1 MNPTIGAIEENATR
15 IERAVRG
22 TSGAADLIV
31 TPELSIC
38 GYPPKD
44 LLLREGF
51 VERCEAACDA
61 LGRRLADGG
70 VLILGSPLRVRDGI
84 ANALL
89 VYRAGERIAH
99 YEKRLLPTYD
109 VFDEDRYF
117 MGGDRAVVIEVA
129 GVRVGLSI
137 CEDLWKGEDAGF
149 ARQHVRDE
157 DPVEALVRAGAEV
170 IVNPSASPF
179 VLGKAR
185 RHRDLLIGHAR
196 RHRVFVCNTNQVG
209 GNDELIFD
217 GHACCYAPDG
227 TLLAAGRGFVEASVC
242 CEIPRGASTASGVR
256 DPRLDAPAEEL
267 IVRALTLGV
276 RDYARK
282 TGFERCVLGLS
293 GGIDSAV
300 TAAIAT
306 LALGPDRVTCLAMP
320 GKYSSG
326 HSVEDARALSDALG
340 VRFLVVPIEDA
351 FDGARRT
358 IDAMFARLHERAL
371 GERLPDVAEENLQS
385 RVRGMIVMAHSNRTG
400 ALPLTTGNK
409 SELAVGYCTLYGD
422 MNGGLAVL
430 NDVLKTQVYEVA
442 RWINAHAH
450 ELGLREAPIPKHTID
465 KPPSAEL
472 APDQR
477 DEDSL
482 PPYEVLDPI
491 VRGIVEERVS
501 VRTLVARGFD
511 EETVRRVARM
521 IDRAEFKRKQLATG
535 LKISASAFGF
545 GWRMPIAQGWS

>member
-1 MNPTIGAIEENATR
+1 MNPTIGAIEENAAR
-15 IERAVRG
+15 IERAVR
-22 TSGAADLIV
+22 SGSGADLIV

-51 VERCEAACDA
+51 VERCEGACDD
-61 LGRRLADGG
+61 LGRRLADAG
-70 VLILGSPLRVRDGI
+70 VLVLGSPMRVRDGL

-89 VYRAGERIAH
+89 VYRNGERIAQ

-117 MGGDRAVVIEVA
+117 MAGDRAVVIEVA
-129 GVRVGLSI
+129 GFRVGLSI

-149 ARQHVRDE
+149 ARQHARDE
-157 DPVEALVRAGAEV
+157 DPVEALMREGAEV

-185 RHRDLLIGHAR
+185 RHRELLIGHAR
-196 RHRVFVCNTNQVG
+196 RHGVFVCSTNQVG

-217 GHACCYAPDG
+217 GHACCYSPEG
-227 TLLAAGRGFVEASVC
+227 TLLAAGQGFVEQAVC
-242 CEIPRGASTASGVR
+242 CEISRDRGGVSGVR
-256 DPRLDAPAEEL
+256 DPRLDACAEEL

-282 TGFERCVLGLS
+282 TGFQRCVLGLS

-300 TAAIAT
+300 TATIAA

-320 GKYSSG
+320 GKYSSE
-326 HSVEDARALSDALG
+326 HSVADARALAEALG

-351 FDGARRT
+351 FEGARRT
-358 IDAMFARLHERAL
+358 IDAMFSELGERAL
-371 GERLPDVAEENLQS
+371 GEQLPDVAEENLQS
-385 RVRGMIVMAHSNRTG
+385 RVRGLVVMAHSNRTG

-430 NDVLKTQVYEVA
+430 SDVLKTQVYALA
-442 RWINAHAH
+442 RWINAHAG
-450 ELGLREAPIPKHTID
+450 EIGLERAPIPEHTIV

-472 APDQR
+472 APNQR

-482 PPYEVLDPI
+482 PPYEILDPI
-491 VRGIVEERVS
+491 VRGIVGGRVS

-511 EETVRRVARM
+511 EAVVRRVARM

-545 GWRMPIAQGWS
+545 GWRMPIAQRWS